1 MKHLRLL
8 VALLALFTGGS
19 NLFAQTWT
27 GSTPEDG
34 KVYYLYNAGKK
45 LYLTG
50 DNDWGTHASC
60 TRYGLDFTFA
70 KVNDGVYTLDSKISN
85 GGVSHFLNGNY
96 VDGAAQNWTFTSTGD
111 SDNSFFINNGS
122 GNLYA
127 VSSNT
132 MVEVGDVNDA
142 FAKWVLLTKE
152 DITSQMQSATKDAPV
167 DITILISAA
176 NRSRNNLRNDES
188 WTVTR
193 SGGNWNT
200 NQYSNWPAI
209 ESWNNTFEYSQT
221 LTDMPL
227 GDYTIGCAGFGTNGT
242 TMLFIND
249 GATAMQI
256 QSNTSTHGTDYA
268 AAAQSIHEEEA
279 GIMGNISDIITVT
292 SSTMKLGLKR
302 TTNKS
307 ADWAVFDKFN
317 LMYYG
322 IDLSSFATALSEAVA
337 AAEALEGTVP
347 SAAYTA
353 LKAIVDE
360 NNKTY
365 TSVAD
370 YTAATNAITEATNNA
385 KAMQAP
391 YNNYKVARANVVA
404 LKSQTTFVDEG
415 GAAATQLDTD
425 ITAADAAAEASTT
438 VEAINAAIKQVRSA
452 AGTFAGTV
460 KVNKGEYLDLTD
472 AMLFN
477 AAMRETGGLSLWN
490 IVSNTNPAYPM
501 YNGRCSEFWSAN
513 FEFNQTAYNMP
524 AGNYNIEVYAFHR
537 AGTYNTYLYAN
548 NDKIQVLPI
557 ANGENSMDAAANAFD
572 QGLYL
577 NSLKITLDEA
587 QNVVIGFKNEDGNET
602 DKWTI
607 FRDFKIK
614 FFGDDALAVFRDEYE
629 SALAEAETAL
639 ASEDYANVTGEEKTA
654 LNTAVTETYP
664 KTVVEVDETQEK
676 FETATT
682 ALKEVTTTFKNAKA
696 AYDKFA
702 AAKAAAASNKVD
714 YPYAS
719 AEKLAA
725 YQANLT
731 DATTATEANTKA
743 NAIVTTYR
751 TYVESNALAEGVEG
765 AVDLTSK
772 IKQDAIADWTAE
784 ITGSTATFVLKNA
797 DGNDPDTYTA
807 ADGTKGKNLIDS
819 GDLWGAT
826 AWTAK
831 MTQNVNLT
839 PGKYILT
846 ASSRGSNDLSTF
858 KLLADDKSVDMDHT
872 GAAEGNGVFDR
883 GFNDYYV
890 EFELTET
897 KDVVIGFEAATEVV
911 HNWCSVAR
919 FRLAQLE
926 STTEWATNEDL
937 TAFAEALQVTAKLG
951 FDEGDYAPYNNVE
964 SLTAA
969 EAEAAKV
976 TTELEAYEGKATK
989 ATVAAATEAVKA
1001 LTWVANEA
1009 EVNAVYDGTFA
1020 NAEHNGAPAGW
1031 TMSNNT
1037 LGGDYHSRAF
1047 NPDDRLAE
1055 FNETKSG
1062 FFIRFDGTNSNR
1074 GSMYFYGKTTGY
1086 TMPLKAN
1093 TTYYVKADFAGWGST
1108 GKPLRMNV
1116 TGPEGFSAV
1125 GSTQTTAVRADNAD
1139 ETPQQFLIVFTTA
1152 DAGNYEINFQTP
1164 GADSNTHN
1172 ALVSNV
1178 ELFKVITLSDTNS
1191 DELPAAVNH
1200 ATTVTLTR
1208 KFVNKWNPI
1217 CLPFEVTDFSVFGDN
1232 CEVVKYTG
1240 DEMTD
1245 EDHLN
1250 LKFETVTG
1258 KMDANVPY
1266 MVWIDENADVTNSW
1280 NLTFTGVN
1288 YNPSETPVSTGTN
1301 YNYVGVY
1308 KNYAKGASPIATGDI
1323 ILSSGAYKTITGNGG
1338 NAIKG
1343 FRGYWKKCENA
1354 SEAKSISAVIDG
1366 QETNDIKYIELIET
1380 MTEGIYNLQGQ
1391 KVNRAQK
1398 GVYIVNGKKVV
1409 VK

>member
-1 MKHLRLL
+1 MKQKLL
-8 VALLALFTGGS
+8 LALLALFTLGGS

-27 GSTPEDG
+27 GNEVANGTFF
-34 KVYYLYNAGKK
+34 LYNVGAQKF
-45 LYLTG
+45 LNNG
-50 DNDWGTHASC
+50 DPKEGWGTNA
-60 TRYGLDFTFA
+60 YLQKGFGLDVTLA
-70 KVNDGVYTLDSKISN
+70 AISDDVYTIETGVKNNDTDHYLATSTWCD
-85 GGVSHFLNGNY
+85 GG
-96 VDGAAQNWTFTSTGD
+96 ATNWTFTPIAEGSTVYTI
-111 SDNSFFINNGS
+111 SNGES
-122 GNLYA
+122 YLVA
-127 VSSNT
+127 
-132 MVEVGDVNDA
+132 NDA
-142 FAKWVLLTKE
+142 LDDVVYGALSSTEANNQWLLVTLDDFKNAMKARAYSETEPMDVSVFIKGRSFA
-152 DITSQMQSATKDAPV
+152 
-167 DITILISAA
+167 
-176 NRSRNNLRNDES
+176 RNDTRNSS
-188 WTVTR
+188 WTT
-193 SGGNWNT
+193 SHNGGNWTWIGSTENKYYG
-200 NQYSNWPAI
+200 N
-209 ESWNNTFEYSQT
+209 ESWNNTFDVHQAISGLPEGTYEVQCS
-221 LTDMPL
+221 
-227 GDYTIGCAGFGTNGT
+227 GFGTNGT
-242 TMLFIND
+242 TFIY
-249 GATAMQI
+249 G
-256 QSNTSTHGTDYA
+256 NTTSKALQTDNTTSWGTDKEA
-268 AAAQSIHEEEA
+268 KWKAIHEDNAFA
-279 GIMGNISDIITVT
+279 GNSTGTFAVGDGNLT
-292 SSTMKLGLKR
+292 LGLKR
-302 TTNKS
+302 ETNNGG
-307 ADWAVFDKFN
+307 DWCVYDEFRLYF
-317 LMYYG
+317 YG
-322 IDLSSFATALSEAVA
+322 LDLSGFAATLATAVA
-337 AAEALEGTVP
+337 AAEALEGTIP

-365 TSVAD
+365 TNVAD

-385 KAMQAP
+385 KALQSP
-391 YNNYKVARANVVA
+391 YNNYKTARTNVLA

-415 GAAATQLDTD
+415 GTAAAQLD
-425 ITAADAAAEASTT
+425 ADVVSADDDAEAATT
-438 VEAINAAIKQVRSA
+438 VEAINAAIKQVRTA
-452 AGTFAGTV
+452 AGTFAGSV

-490 IVSNTNPAYPM
+490 IVSNTNPAYPK

-537 AGTYNTYLYAN
+537 AGNYNTYLYAN

-587 QNVVIGFKNEDGNET
+587 QDVVIGFKNEDTET

-629 SALAEAETAL
+629 SALAEAEAAL
-639 ASEDYANVTGEEKTA
+639 ASEDYANVTGEEMTA

-676 FETATT
+676 FETATA
-682 ALKEVTTTFKNAKA
+682 ALKEVTTIFKSAKA

-702 AAKAAAASNKVD
+702 AAKAAAAGNKVD

-725 YQANLT
+725 YQANIT
-731 DATTATEANTKA
+731 DATTATEASTKA
-743 NAIVTTYR
+743 DAIVPSYR
-751 TYVESNALAEGVEG
+751 AYVESNALAEGVEG

-797 DGNDPDTYTA
+797 DGNDADTYTA

-819 GDLWGAT
+819 GNLWEASS
-826 AWTAK
+826 WTAK

-872 GAAEGNGVFDR
+872 GAAVGNGVFDR
-883 GFNDYYV
+883 GFNDYFV

-897 KDVVIGFEAATEVV
+897 KDVVIGFEAATEAA

-926 STTEWATNEDL
+926 STAEWATDEDL
-937 TAFAEALQVTAKLG
+937 TAFAEALQATAKLG

-969 EAEAAKV
+969 EAEVAKV
-976 TTELEAYEGKATK
+976 NTELEAYEGKATK

-1001 LTWVANEA
+1001 LTWVANET
-1009 EVNAVYDGTFA
+1009 EMNAVYDGTFA
-1020 NAEHNGAPAGW
+1020 YAVNNGAPAGW

-1047 NPDDRLAE
+1047 NPDDRLVE

-1074 GSMYFYGKTTGY
+1074 GSMYFYGRTTGY

-1116 TGPEGFSAV
+1116 TGPEGFTAV
-1125 GSTQTTAVRADNAD
+1125 GLTQTTTVRADNAD

-1164 GADSNTHN
+1164 GADTNTHN
-1172 ALVSNV
+1172 VLVSNI
-1178 ELFKVITLSDTNS
+1178 ELFKAQPVNITIKAGRQYTAFSSNMPLDFIDS
-1191 DELPAAVNH
+1191 ELTAEIVTSAAGTTKTVTKVPANTGIIVGLAE
-1200 ATTVTLTR
+1200 ATTEAKTISVPVCAGETDDVTGNMLVAVLKTTTIPQT
-1208 KFVNKWNPI
+1208 VDGYTNY
-1217 CLPFEVTDFSVFGDN
+1217 VFGKSGGKEQFFKVRADGM
-1232 CEVVKYTG
+1232 EVPANNAYLTIPDAQAKGLDEIGLNGDATG
-1240 DEMTD
+1240 IST
-1245 EDHLN
+1245 
-1250 LKFETVTG
+1250 
-1258 KMDANVPY
+1258 
-1266 MVWIDENADVTNSW
+1266 IENADMQ
-1280 NLTFTGVN
+1280 
-1288 YNPSETPVSTGTN
+1288 
-1301 YNYVGVY
+1301 
-1308 KNYAKGASPIATGDI
+1308 
-1323 ILSSGAYKTITGNGG
+1323 NG
-1338 NAIKG
+1338 
-1343 FRGYWKKCENA
+1343 E
-1354 SEAKSISAVIDG
+1354 V
-1366 QETNDIKYIELIET
+1366 
-1380 MTEGIYNLQGQ
+1380 YNLQGQ

-1398 GVYIVNGKKVV
+1398 GVYIVNGKKVIL
-1409 VK
+1409 K

>member
-1 MKHLRLL
+1 MKQKLL
-8 VALLALFTGGS
+8 LTLLALFTLGGS

-27 GSTPEDG
+27 GNEVANGTFF
-34 KVYYLYNAGKK
+34 LYNVGAQKF
-45 LYLTG
+45 LNNG
-50 DNDWGTHASC
+50 DPKEGWGTNA
-60 TRYGLDFTFA
+60 YLQKGFGLDVTLA
-70 KVNDGVYTLDSKISN
+70 AISDDVYTIETGVKNNDTDHYLATSTWCD
-85 GGVSHFLNGNY
+85 GG
-96 VDGAAQNWTFTSTGD
+96 ATNWTFTPIAEGSTVYTI
-111 SDNSFFINNGS
+111 SNGES
-122 GNLYA
+122 YLVA
-127 VSSNT
+127 
-132 MVEVGDVNDA
+132 NDA
-142 FAKWVLLTKE
+142 LDDVVYGALSSTEANNQWLLVTLDDFKNAMKARAYSETEPMDVSVFIKGRSFA
-152 DITSQMQSATKDAPV
+152 
-167 DITILISAA
+167 
-176 NRSRNNLRNDES
+176 RNDTRNSS
-188 WTVTR
+188 WTT
-193 SGGNWNT
+193 SHNGGNWTWIGSTENKYYG
-200 NQYSNWPAI
+200 N
-209 ESWNNTFEYSQT
+209 ESWNNTFDVHQAISGLPEGTYEVQCS
-221 LTDMPL
+221 
-227 GDYTIGCAGFGTNGT
+227 GFGTNGT
-242 TMLFIND
+242 TFIY
-249 GATAMQI
+249 G
-256 QSNTSTHGTDYA
+256 NTTSKALQTDNTTSWGTNKEA
-268 AAAQSIHEEEA
+268 KWKAIHEDNAFA
-279 GIMGNISDIITVT
+279 GNSTGTFAVGDGNLT
-292 SSTMKLGLKR
+292 LGLKR
-302 TTNKS
+302 ETNNGG
-307 ADWAVFDKFN
+307 DWCVYDEFRLYF
-317 LMYYG
+317 YG
-322 IDLSSFATALSEAVA
+322 LDLSGFAATLATAVA
-337 AAEALEGTVP
+337 AAEALEGTIP

-365 TSVAD
+365 TNVAD

-385 KAMQAP
+385 KAMQTP
-391 YNNYKVARANVVA
+391 YNLYKTARANVVA
-404 LKSQTTFVDEG
+404 LKSQTTFADEG

-425 ITAADAAAEASTT
+425 VAAADAAAEAATT
-438 VEAINAAIKQVRSA
+438 VETINAAIKQVRTA
-452 AGTFAGTV
+452 AGTFAGSV

-490 IVSNTNPAYPM
+490 IVSNTNPAYPK
-501 YNGRCSEFWSAN
+501 YNGRCSEFWGAN

-537 AGTYNTYLYAN
+537 AGNYNTYLYAN

-587 QNVVIGFKNEDGNET
+587 QDVVIGFKNEDGDET

-629 SALAEAETAL
+629 SALAEAEAAL

-676 FETATT
+676 FETATA
-682 ALKEVTTTFKNAKA
+682 ALKEATTIFKSAKA

-702 AAKAAAASNKVD
+702 AAKAAAAGNKVD

-719 AEKLAA
+719 AKKLAT

-731 DATTATEANTKA
+731 DAPTATEASTKA
-743 NAIVTTYR
+743 DAIVPSYR
-751 TYVESNALAEGVEG
+751 AYVESNALAEGVEG

-797 DGNDPDTYTA
+797 DGNDADTYTA

-819 GDLWGAT
+819 GNLWEASS
-826 AWTAK
+826 WTAK

-858 KLLADDKSVDMDHT
+858 KLLADDRSVDMDHT
-872 GAAEGNGVFDR
+872 GAAVGNGVFDR
-883 GFNDYYV
+883 GFNDYFV

-897 KDVVIGFEAATEVV
+897 KDVVIGFEAATEAA

-926 STTEWATNEDL
+926 STAEWATDEDL
-937 TAFAEALQVTAKLG
+937 TAFAEALQATAKLG

-969 EAEAAKV
+969 EAEVAKV
-976 TTELEAYEGKATK
+976 NTELEAYEGKATK

-1001 LTWVANEA
+1001 LTWVANET
-1009 EVNAVYDGTFA
+1009 EMNAVYDGTFA
-1020 NAEHNGAPAGW
+1020 NAVNNGAPAGW

-1047 NPDDRLAE
+1047 NPDERLAE

-1074 GSMYFYGKTTGY
+1074 GSMYFYGRTTGY

-1116 TGPEGFSAV
+1116 TGPEGFTAV
-1125 GSTQTTAVRADNAD
+1125 GSTQTTAVNADNAN
-1139 ETPQQFLIVFTTA
+1139 EVPQQFLIVFTTA
-1152 DAGNYEINFQTP
+1152 DAGNYQINFQTP
-1164 GADSNTHN
+1164 GADTNTHN
-1172 ALVSNV
+1172 ALVSNI
-1178 ELFKVITLSDTNS
+1178 ELFKAQPVNITIKKGRQYTAFSSNMPLDFTNS
-1191 DELPAAVNH
+1191 ELTAEIVTSTTGTTQKVKRVPANTGIIVGLAAATAEAKTISVPVCAGETDDVTGNMLVAVLEK
-1200 ATTVTLTR
+1200 TTIPQTVDGYT
-1208 KFVNKWNPI
+1208 NY
-1217 CLPFEVTDFSVFGDN
+1217 VFGKGGGKEQFFKVRTEGM
-1232 CEVVKYTG
+1232 EVPANNAYLAIPSTQAKGIDVIGLNGDATG
-1240 DEMTD
+1240 IST
-1245 EDHLN
+1245 
-1250 LKFETVTG
+1250 
-1258 KMDANVPY
+1258 
-1266 MVWIDENADVTNSW
+1266 IENADMQ
-1280 NLTFTGVN
+1280 
-1288 YNPSETPVSTGTN
+1288 
-1301 YNYVGVY
+1301 
-1308 KNYAKGASPIATGDI
+1308 
-1323 ILSSGAYKTITGNGG
+1323 NG
-1338 NAIKG
+1338 
-1343 FRGYWKKCENA
+1343 E
-1354 SEAKSISAVIDG
+1354 V
-1366 QETNDIKYIELIET
+1366 
-1380 MTEGIYNLQGQ
+1380 YNLQGQ

-1398 GVYIVNGKKVV
+1398 GVYIVNGKKVIL
-1409 VK
+1409 K

>member
-1 MKHLRLL
+1 MKQKLL
-8 VALLALFTGGS
+8 LTLLALFTLGGS

-27 GSTPEDG
+27 GNEVANGTFF
-34 KVYYLYNAGKK
+34 LYNVGAQKF
-45 LYLTG
+45 LNNG
-50 DNDWGTHASC
+50 DPKEGWGTNA
-60 TRYGLDFTFA
+60 YLQKGFGLDVTLA
-70 KVNDGVYTLDSKISN
+70 AISDDVYTIETGVKNNDTDHYLATSTWCD
-85 GGVSHFLNGNY
+85 GG
-96 VDGAAQNWTFTSTGD
+96 ATNWTFTPIAEGSTVYTI
-111 SDNSFFINNGS
+111 SNGES
-122 GNLYA
+122 YLVA
-127 VSSNT
+127 
-132 MVEVGDVNDA
+132 NDA
-142 FAKWVLLTKE
+142 LDDVVYGALSSTEANNQWLLVTLDDFKNAMKARAYSETEPMDVSVFIKGRSFA
-152 DITSQMQSATKDAPV
+152 
-167 DITILISAA
+167 
-176 NRSRNNLRNDES
+176 RNDTRNSS
-188 WTVTR
+188 WTT
-193 SGGNWNT
+193 SHNGGNWTWIGSTENKYYG
-200 NQYSNWPAI
+200 N
-209 ESWNNTFEYSQT
+209 ESWNNTFDVHQAISGLPEGTYEVQCS
-221 LTDMPL
+221 
-227 GDYTIGCAGFGTNGT
+227 GFGTNGT
-242 TMLFIND
+242 TFIY
-249 GATAMQI
+249 G
-256 QSNTSTHGTDYA
+256 NTTSKALQTDNTTSWGTDKEA
-268 AAAQSIHEEEA
+268 KWKAIHEDNAFA
-279 GIMGNISDIITVT
+279 GNSTGTFAVGDGNLT
-292 SSTMKLGLKR
+292 LGLKR
-302 TTNKS
+302 ETNNGG
-307 ADWAVFDKFN
+307 DWCVYDEFRLYF
-317 LMYYG
+317 YG
-322 IDLSSFATALSEAVA
+322 LDLSGFAATLATAVA
-337 AAEALEGTVP
+337 AAEALEGTIP

-365 TSVAD
+365 TNVAD

-385 KAMQAP
+385 KALQSP
-391 YNNYKVARANVVA
+391 YNNYKTARTNVLA

-415 GAAATQLDTD
+415 GTAAAQLD
-425 ITAADAAAEASTT
+425 ADVVSADDDAEAATT
-438 VEAINAAIKQVRSA
+438 VEAINAAIKQVRTA
-452 AGTFAGTV
+452 AGTFAGSV

-490 IVSNTNPAYPM
+490 IVSNTNPAYPK

-537 AGTYNTYLYAN
+537 AGNYNTYLYAN

-587 QNVVIGFKNEDGNET
+587 QDVVIGFKNEDTET

-629 SALAEAETAL
+629 SALAEAEAAL
-639 ASEDYANVTGEEKTA
+639 ASEDYANVTGEEMTA

-676 FETATT
+676 FETATA
-682 ALKEVTTTFKNAKA
+682 ALKEVTTIFKSAKA

-702 AAKAAAASNKVD
+702 AAKAAAAGNKVD

-725 YQANLT
+725 YQANIT
-731 DATTATEANTKA
+731 DATTATEASTKA
-743 NAIVTTYR
+743 DAIVPSYR
-751 TYVESNALAEGVEG
+751 AYVESNALAEGVEG

-797 DGNDPDTYTA
+797 DGNDADTYTA

-819 GDLWGAT
+819 GNLWEASS
-826 AWTAK
+826 WTAK

-872 GAAEGNGVFDR
+872 GAAVGNGVFDR
-883 GFNDYYV
+883 GFNDYFV

-897 KDVVIGFEAATEVV
+897 KDVVIGFEAATEAA

-926 STTEWATNEDL
+926 STAEWATDEDL
-937 TAFAEALQVTAKLG
+937 TAFAEALQATAKLG

-969 EAEAAKV
+969 EAEVAKV
-976 TTELEAYEGKATK
+976 NTELEAYEGKATK

-1001 LTWVANEA
+1001 LTWVANET
-1009 EVNAVYDGTFA
+1009 EMNAVYDGTFA
-1020 NAEHNGAPAGW
+1020 YAVNNGAPAGW

-1047 NPDDRLAE
+1047 NPDDRLVE

-1074 GSMYFYGKTTGY
+1074 GSMYFYGRTTGY

-1116 TGPEGFSAV
+1116 TGPEGFTAV
-1125 GSTQTTAVRADNAD
+1125 GLTQTTTVRADNAD

-1164 GADSNTHN
+1164 GADTNTHN
-1172 ALVSNV
+1172 VLVSNI
-1178 ELFKVITLSDTNS
+1178 ELFKAQPVNITIKAGRQYTAFSSNMPLDFIDS
-1191 DELPAAVNH
+1191 ELTAEIVTSAAGTTKTVTKVPANTGIIVGLAE
-1200 ATTVTLTR
+1200 ATTEAKTISVPVCAGETDDVTGNMLVAVLKTTTIPQT
-1208 KFVNKWNPI
+1208 VDGYTNY
-1217 CLPFEVTDFSVFGDN
+1217 VFGKSGGKEQFFKVRADGM
-1232 CEVVKYTG
+1232 EVPANNAYLTIPDAQAKGLDEIGLNGDATG
-1240 DEMTD
+1240 IST
-1245 EDHLN
+1245 
-1250 LKFETVTG
+1250 
-1258 KMDANVPY
+1258 
-1266 MVWIDENADVTNSW
+1266 IENADMQ
-1280 NLTFTGVN
+1280 
-1288 YNPSETPVSTGTN
+1288 
-1301 YNYVGVY
+1301 
-1308 KNYAKGASPIATGDI
+1308 
-1323 ILSSGAYKTITGNGG
+1323 NG
-1338 NAIKG
+1338 
-1343 FRGYWKKCENA
+1343 E
-1354 SEAKSISAVIDG
+1354 V
-1366 QETNDIKYIELIET
+1366 
-1380 MTEGIYNLQGQ
+1380 YNLQGQ

-1398 GVYIVNGKKVV
+1398 GVYIVNGKKVIL
-1409 VK
+1409 K

>member
-1 MKHLRLL
+1 MKQKLL
-8 VALLALFTGGS
+8 LALLALFSLGGS
-19 NLFAQTWT
+19 NLQAQTWT
-27 GSTPEDG
+27 GNEVAAGDFYLYNVGQGKWLTSGNNWGTQATLTPTGGFCSTIELSEGKYAIKNTETRTNNKDNGPGYLGTNAFMDGESAAYFTFTAAERTDGVTAYYIQNGDQNLQYSGDGTVVNFGTETGDNAQWILVTKQNRLDAMANATEDNPVDATFLLKNPDFGRYKLPAYDAAWTWTFPSGSNKNNAGDNSNFCVESYHVAFDFSQTVANAPYGSYGVKGQAFYRQDGSDNTNLPYFYVNDG
-34 KVYYLYNAGKK
+34 KVNFPLK
-45 LYLTG
+45 TG
-50 DNDWGTHASC
+50 DENSMAAAS
-60 TRYGLDFTFA
+60 
-70 KVNDGVYTLDSKISN
+70 
-85 GGVSHFLNGNY
+85 
-96 VDGAAQNWTFTSTGD
+96 
-111 SDNSFFINNGS
+111 NSFTAGQYTTEAAHTIFREGELKVGAHLDTNV
-122 GNLYA
+122 NLWCIWDNIQLYYY
-127 VSSNT
+127 
-132 MVEVGDVNDA
+132 G
-142 FAKWVLLTKE
+142 
-152 DITSQMQSATKDAPV
+152 
-167 DITILISAA
+167 
-176 NRSRNNLRNDES
+176 
-188 WTVTR
+188 
-193 SGGNWNT
+193 
-200 NQYSNWPAI
+200 
-209 ESWNNTFEYSQT
+209 
-221 LTDMPL
+221 PL
-227 GDYTIGCAGFGTNGT
+227 
-242 TMLFIND
+242 
-249 GATAMQI
+249 
-256 QSNTSTHGTDYA
+256 
-268 AAAQSIHEEEA
+268 
-279 GIMGNISDIITVT
+279 ITVYANQLA
-292 SSTMKLGLKR
+292 K
-302 TTNKS
+302 
-307 ADWAVFDKFN
+307 
-317 LMYYG
+317 
-322 IDLSSFATALSEAVA
+322 AVA
-337 AAEALEGTVP
+337 SAKALEGTIP
-347 SAAYTA
+347 SAAYTE
-353 LKAIVDE
+353 LDNVVSE
-360 NNKTY
+360 NNKEYLTIEEY
-365 TSVAD
+365 EK
-370 YTAATNAITEATNNA
+370 ATDAITEATNNA
-385 KAMQAP
+385 KALQSP
-391 YNNYKVARANVVA
+391 YNNYKTARTNVLA
-404 LKSQTTFVDEG
+404 LKSQTSFTDEG
-415 GAAATQLDTD
+415 GAAATQLDAD
-425 ITAADAAAEASTT
+425 IAAADVAVEAATT
-438 VEAINAAIKQVRSA
+438 VEGVNDAIKQVRTA
-452 AGTFAGTV
+452 AGKFAGAV

-490 IVSNTNPAYPM
+490 IVSNTNSAYPK
-501 YNGRCSEFWSAN
+501 YNGRCSEFWGAN

-537 AGTYNTYLYAN
+537 AGNYNTYLYAN

-557 ANGENSMDAAANAFD
+557 ANGENSMEAAANAFD

-587 QNVVIGFKNEDGNET
+587 QDVVIGFKNEDTET

-629 SALAEAETAL
+629 SALAEAEAAL

-676 FETATT
+676 FETATA
-682 ALKEVTTTFKNAKA
+682 ALKEATTIFKSAKA

-702 AAKAAAASNKVD
+702 AAKAAAAGNKVD

-719 AEKLAA
+719 AEKLAT

-731 DATTATEANTKA
+731 DATTATEASTKA
-743 NAIVTTYR
+743 DAIVPSYR
-751 TYVESNALAEGVEG
+751 AYVESNALAEGVEG

-797 DGNDPDTYTA
+797 DGNDADTYTA

-819 GDLWGAT
+819 GNLWGASS
-826 AWTAK
+826 WTAK

-872 GAAEGNGVFDR
+872 GAAVGNGVFDR

-926 STTEWATNEDL
+926 STAEWATNEDL

-1009 EVNAVYDGTFA
+1009 EMNAVYDGTFA
-1020 NAEHNGAPAGW
+1020 NAVNNGAPAGW

-1037 LGGDYHSRAF
+1037 LGGDLHSRAF

-1062 FFIRFDGTNSNR
+1062 FFIRFDGHNSNR
-1074 GSMYFYGKTTGY
+1074 GSMYFYGRTTGY

-1116 TGPEGFSAV
+1116 TGPEGFTAV
-1125 GSTQTTAVRADNAD
+1125 GQTQTTAVRADNAD
-1139 ETPQQFLIVFTTA
+1139 NAPQKFFIVFTTA

-1164 GADSNTHN
+1164 GADTNTHN
-1172 ALVSNV
+1172 ALVSNI
-1178 ELFKVITLSDTNS
+1178 ELFKAQPVNITIKKGRQYTAFSSNMPLDFTNS
-1191 DELPAAVNH
+1191 ELTAQIVISAKGTTQTVTKVPANTGIIVGLAE
-1200 ATTVTLTR
+1200 ATTEAKTISVPVCAGETENVDNNMLVAVLEATTIQQT
-1208 KFVNKWNPI
+1208 VDGYTNY
-1217 CLPFEVTDFSVFGDN
+1217 VFGKSGGKEQFFKVRAAGM
-1232 CEVVKYTG
+1232 EVPANNAYLTIPDAQAKGLDEIGLNGDATG
-1240 DEMTD
+1240 IST
-1245 EDHLN
+1245 
-1250 LKFETVTG
+1250 
-1258 KMDANVPY
+1258 
-1266 MVWIDENADVTNSW
+1266 IENADMQ
-1280 NLTFTGVN
+1280 
-1288 YNPSETPVSTGTN
+1288 
-1301 YNYVGVY
+1301 
-1308 KNYAKGASPIATGDI
+1308 
-1323 ILSSGAYKTITGNGG
+1323 NG
-1338 NAIKG
+1338 
-1343 FRGYWKKCENA
+1343 E
-1354 SEAKSISAVIDG
+1354 V
-1366 QETNDIKYIELIET
+1366 
-1380 MTEGIYNLQGQ
+1380 YNLQGQ

-1398 GVYIVNGKKVV
+1398 GVYIVNGKKVIL
-1409 VK
+1409 K